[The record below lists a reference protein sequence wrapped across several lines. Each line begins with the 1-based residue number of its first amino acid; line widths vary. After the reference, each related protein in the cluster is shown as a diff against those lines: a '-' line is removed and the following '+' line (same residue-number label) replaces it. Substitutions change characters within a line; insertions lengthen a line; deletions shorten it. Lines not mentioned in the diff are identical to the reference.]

1 MDTRWRY
8 SLRDLLGLMALGIA
22 AAIALRYLEP
32 ISLLVSLIVAFVMAS
47 FDKTTKIEF
56 MAGSWCSLWLA
67 LVVCG
72 SFAAAIFDLGHD
84 PVPSVIV
91 FAAMLLACAGAYALS
106 FFVYLRQ
113 TTVGV
118 RDSSLDS
125 KPRLLGKHNLLTTIQ
140 AVIQIGIPL
149 WMLIAIPDRLVLKWC
164 YATLYQCIA
173 LNLAVYVLS
182 LADACYCRTA
192 WQLRL
197 WILFVGLCVGA
208 ATTVPK

>member
-22 AAIALRYLEP
+22 AAVALRYLEP
-32 ISLLVSLIVAFVMAS
+32 ISLLVSLIVAFAMAPL
-47 FDKTTKIEF
+47 DKSTKREF

-106 FFVYLRQ
+106 FFAYLRQ

-125 KPRLLGKHNLLTTIQ
+125 KPRLLGKQHLLTTIQ
-140 AVIQIGIPL
+140 AIIQIGIPL
-149 WMLIAIPDRLVLKWC
+149 WILFAIPDRLVLKWC

-173 LNLAVYVLS
+173 LQLAVYMFS
-182 LADACYCRTA
+182 IADVCHCRTT

-197 WILFVGLCVGA
+197 WILFVALCVGA
-208 ATTVPK
+208 ATSIQK